1 MKNSVELK
9 VIKIIKSIYKNK
21 KIELHPPFLDRS
33 DQHSLKK
40 CIKTKEIS
48 TYGNLTKKFEKKIKN
63 ITKAKFVVALN
74 SGTSALHMAIQ
85 ASGIKK
91 NEEVLVPSL
100 SFIASVNA
108 IIYNNSVPHFIELDP
123 ELGIDIRKL
132 DNYLSRVTIK
142 KNNKFFNK
150 NTKKPITGIIPTH
163 IFGHVG
169 DMIALKKIS
178 NKYKLKIIEDASEAF
193 GSYYKKKHA
202 GTFGVA
208 GGFSFNGN
216 KIITT
221 GAGGAV
227 LTNSKKIADRVR
239 FISTVSKKFVKNFT
253 IYDEVGYNN
262 KMPSINA
269 ALGISQLE
277 KFKYIKSNKKLIHFK
292 YKKLFQKYFNDLEF
306 VTCSKYSSSNYWLNA
321 IKSKRLKIDNII
333 ALADKENIQLRRMWS
348 LVSKGKYYKQYPSM
362 ELSNSIKLSKSLLC
376 IPSGV
381 N

>member
-33 DQHSLKK
+33 DQYSLKK

-169 DMIALKKIS
+169 DMIA
-178 NKYKLKIIEDASEAF
+178 
-193 GSYYKKKHA
+193 
-202 GTFGVA
+202 
-208 GGFSFNGN
+208 
-216 KIITT
+216 
-221 GAGGAV
+221 
-227 LTNSKKIADRVR
+227 
-239 FISTVSKKFVKNFT
+239 
-253 IYDEVGYNN
+253 
-262 KMPSINA
+262 
-269 ALGISQLE
+269 
-277 KFKYIKSNKKLIHFK
+277 
-292 YKKLFQKYFNDLEF
+292 
-306 VTCSKYSSSNYWLNA
+306 
-321 IKSKRLKIDNII
+321 
-333 ALADKENIQLRRMWS
+333 
-348 LVSKGKYYKQYPSM
+348 
-362 ELSNSIKLSKSLLC
+362 
-376 IPSGV
+376 
-381 N
+381 